1 MHNTVAVAARLL
13 VVDRPRRRTRSNSIT
28 ISTEENRFRA
38 SVLSLYSIWLPATSC
53 YCRPGGVLIRLWR

>member
-53 YCRPGGVLIRLWR
+53 HCRPGGVLIRLWR